1 MTIRL
6 KCWAPS
12 FDAIAS
18 GRKKVELRRTDDR
31 TFSVGDVVCLV
42 RTAPDGSP
50 MPGGGW
56 LKARVTWID
65 VTAGP
70 LQLTGQHPEAD
81 GQGWFPIVALSALS
95 IDLLEMG
102 SGHPTAEEGA

>member
-12 FDAIAS
+12 WDAIAS
-18 GRKKVELRRTDDR
+18 GRKKVELRRLDDR
-31 TFSVGDVVCLV
+31 SFSVGDVLCLV

-56 LKARVTWID
+56 LRARVTWID

-70 LQLTGQHPEAD
+70 LNLIGQGPQAD
-81 GQGWFPIVALSALS
+81 DKGWFPSIELAALS

-102 SGHPTAEEGA
+102 SGAPPSE

>member
-31 TFSVGDVVCLV
+31 TFSVGDVLCLV

-50 MPGGGW
+50 SPGGGW
-56 LKARVTWID
+56 IRARVTWID
-65 VTAGP
+65 TTAGP
-70 LQLTGQHPEAD
+70 LQLLGTTDID
-81 GQGWFPIVALSALS
+81 GGTACELAALS
-95 IDLLEMG
+95 IDLLETG
-102 SGHPTAEEGA
+102 TGAPPE